1 MRRHRVGNH
10 RGTEARRPTDYYS
23 SLITVYRLPCGCA
36 RRSARRADGPLCC
49 GLFFRIGTRESNLRG
64 VCDPSFHFLVA
75 LIQPSASNSLMI
87 SNSFGSEMEAQI
99 TASSSSISGSKDD
112 AERAWSGA
120 ERALTSRM
128 P

>member
-1 MRRHRVGNH
+1 MSFELEPEIVTLAWIDSASVQFPLNIY
-10 RGTEARRPTDYYS
+10 PTQRDYS

-36 RRSARRADGPLCC
+36 RRSARRADGQLCC

-87 SNSFGSEMEAQI
+87 SNSFGS
-99 TASSSSISGSKDD
+99 
-112 AERAWSGA
+112 
-120 ERALTSRM
+120 
-128 P
+128 